1 MRDLSA
7 EAQQVLVVGA
17 GVIGSVY
24 AGRLAEAG
32 HLVTLVARGGRLAQ
46 LEPSG
51 LRLRRP
57 GGSEVRP
64 MVTVVDQIP
73 RAAFDLVL
81 VAVRRE
87 QVAAAARQV
96 AASVPGRVMLFGNF
110 AGMVDELGSVLGDD
124 RTLVGFPGI
133 GGRIEPD
140 GLVTYVPID
149 QQPTVVGTSGTQGEQ
164 ARAIVACLRE
174 AGFDTLEQP
183 NMAGW
188 LASHAALV
196 VPMAAAIRAAGGQA
210 DALADQSDLLRLAVR
225 ATRAMYRNQRRRDE
239 LVVNRNLRLLYLVM
253 PVWFATRYWSGALRG
268 DFGELAFAAHTRHAW
283 DEMALLATWLRSTI
297 ADDPAALAALDRLM
311 AYQSGQ

>member
-1 MRDLSA
+1 MFEENAGAR
-7 EAQQVLVVGA
+7 QVLVVGA

-51 LRLRRP
+51 LRLRCA
-57 GGSEVRP
+57 GGSEIRP
-64 MVTVVDQIP
+64 RVTVVDQIP
-73 RAAFDLVL
+73 RAASDLVL

-87 QVAAAARQV
+87 QVAAAAKQV
-96 AASVPGRVMLFGNF
+96 AGSVPRLVMLFGNF
-110 AGMVDELGSVLGDD
+110 AGMVNELGSVLGDD

-140 GLVTYVPID
+140 GLVTYMPID
-149 QQPTVVGTSGTQGEQ
+149 QQPTVVGTNRPPGEQ
-164 ARAIVACLRE
+164 AKAIVACLRK

-183 NMAGW
+183 NIAGW

-196 VPMAAAIRAAGGQA
+196 VPMAVAIRAAGGQA
-210 DALADQSDLLRLAVR
+210 DALADRSDLLHLAVR
-225 ATRAMYRNQRRRDE
+225 ATSATYRAQRRRGE

-253 PVWFATRYWSGALRG
+253 PDWFATRYWSGALRG
-268 DFGELAFAAHTRHAW
+268 EFGELAFAAHTRHAW

-297 ADDPAALAALDRLM
+297 ADDAAAVVALDRLL
-311 AYQSGQ
+311 AYRLGP